1 MRFETIAQIHKW
13 KESEYFPALSSLLQG
28 EALNTLYGLREEN
41 RNYRDLKSALLKR
54 YKCTEDSFRMKFK
67 AALPLQTEDFASF
80 INRIS
85 RLFDLWLE
93 SAQVKTGDFKQLH
106 ELILRD
112 QIYESCHLEM
122 VSFLKE
128 RDPKSI
134 DDIRKAAELFISSR
148 PNAKLAKEPKVSSL
162 VAVRQDKK
170 GQEFVT
176 GQHFSTQFQNRPTES
191 SRPRSQSVPRISNND
206 NFNSQGPS
214 QGSYGEAP
222 RWSRRG
228 TFYGQSSYPSFRGR
242 GASSRGRF
250 TSNQF
255 SRGGRGYHRGA
266 AGFKQ
271 MRNSYHA
278 ASSSFMKSPNQQAKA
293 LRLFSGTVN
302 GKHCSVLRVT
312 GCNCVGVSKRLL
324 LPDDYLGKKEKCKL
338 FMGEAEL
345 DTVAVHISTPFYKG
359 KIVPKSTGESSSTV

>member
-1 MRFETIAQIHKW
+1 
-13 KESEYFPALSSLLQG
+13 
-28 EALNTLYGLREEN
+28 
-41 RNYRDLKSALLKR
+41 
-54 YKCTEDSFRMKFK
+54 
-67 AALPLQTEDFASF
+67 
-80 INRIS
+80 
-85 RLFDLWLE
+85 
-93 SAQVKTGDFKQLH
+93 
-106 ELILRD
+106 
-112 QIYESCHLEM
+112 M

-128 RDPKSI
+128 RDPKTI

-170 GQEFVT
+170 GQGFVS
-176 GQHFSTQFQNRPTES
+176 GQHFSTQFQNRPTYS
-191 SRPRSQSVPRISNND
+191 SRSQSVPRISNND

-214 QGSYGEAP
+214 QGSYGETP

-228 TFYGQSSYPSFRGR
+228 TFYGQSSYPSFRSR
-242 GASSRGRF
+242 GTSSRGLF

-271 MRNSYHA
+271 MGNSYHA

-302 GKHCSVLRVT
+302 GKHCSVLRDT

-338 FMGEAEL
+338 FMGEVEL

-359 KIVPKSTGESSSTV
+359 KIVGFALDDPIADVVLGNIDGLDDKPLLDTLDLPGNDDGDHKGDKPRNQNDGVTTLAAVSTRSSTKQLSSSDQGTAQAGNDTLTDSLTVLLKL